1 MRAVEIRK
9 GHVIEFRG
17 GLWLVLDTQVTY
29 VGKRGAYVQV
39 KMRNLQDQHIETQR
53 FSSSETVEKAF
64 VESRQMVYLYQD
76 GRDYVFM
83 DPSSGEQLAIGEEM
97 LEGIAPYLA
106 YNCEVAVELCDGRPV
121 RVQLPASV
129 VLEVTRAEP
138 AVRGDTATGVTK
150 PVELETG
157 LVIKVPGYIQQGEKV
172 RVDTRTGEFLGRA

>member
-97 LEGIAPYLA
+97 LEGIASYLA